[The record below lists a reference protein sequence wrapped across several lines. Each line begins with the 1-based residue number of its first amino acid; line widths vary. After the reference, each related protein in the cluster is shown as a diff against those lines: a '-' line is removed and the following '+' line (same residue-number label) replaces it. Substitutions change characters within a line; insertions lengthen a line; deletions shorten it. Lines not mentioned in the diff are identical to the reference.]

1 MFEINLKK
9 KKNLYF
15 MTHVRISS
23 LNFVRTPNYLDSKKS
38 ALNWF
43 DIEETQTQQTQ
54 NQDQTWPCMLIAQ
67 RGFP

>member
-1 MFEINLKK
+1 
-9 KKNLYF
+9 

-43 DIEETQTQQTQ
+43 DIEETHQTQ
-54 NQDQTWPCMLIAQ
+54 NQDQT
-67 RGFP
+67 